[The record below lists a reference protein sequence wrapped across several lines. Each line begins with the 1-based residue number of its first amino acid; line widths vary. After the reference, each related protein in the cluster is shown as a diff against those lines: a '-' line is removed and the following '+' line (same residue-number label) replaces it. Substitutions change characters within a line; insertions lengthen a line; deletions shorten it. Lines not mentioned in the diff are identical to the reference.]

1 MTKTV
6 QTALEEDEYR
16 LFKEV
21 LAKKKWSIREGLRI
35 AVARLVE
42 EEMKLD
48 PDDPFFTHKAMGR
61 SGLGDL
67 SERHDEYLYGGR
79 RQ

>member
-6 QTALEEDEYR
+6 QTTLEEDEYK

-21 LAKKKWSIREGLRI
+21 LAKKKLSIREGLKI

-48 PDDPFFTHKAMGR
+48 PNDPFFTHKATGR
-61 SGLGDL
+61 SALGDL
-67 SERHDEYLYGGR
+67 SERHDEYLYGGKR
-79 RQ
+79 